1 MKNSINLNF
10 GLHHLHTVFT
20 GILWFTVQDP
30 VPVVAGLAEVAALVP
45 LLLEPTFS
53 ALLGVRVMVFH
64 VTFNKIAIIS
74 WRSVLWVEETEILGE
89 NHRSVASL
97 ANFIT

>member
-20 GILWFTVQDP
+20 GILWFTVQNP

-45 LLLEPTFS
+45 LFTAQIITGPLGGIMAMEVQLLQVNVIPV
-53 ALLGVRVMVFH
+53 ANLVVLL
-64 VTFNKIAIIS
+64 
-74 WRSVLWVEETEILGE
+74 
-89 NHRSVASL
+89 
-97 ANFIT
+97 